1 MMLETWLS
9 ALSYERLTLTLT
21 LTLTHLVVGVVVREA
36 GQRAGGSGL
45 LLVRPIAG
53 ERHEQKR
60 HERRDAPGLCDRRLV
75 VRTEY
80 EVRQRLDGQKADTSA
95 ISAQAAG
102 STMCSHWCLSG

>member
-1 MMLETWLS
+1 M
-9 ALSYERLTLTLT
+9 SYERLTLTLT

-45 LLVRPIAG
+45 LLVRAIAG

-80 EVRQRLDGQKADTSA
+80 EVRERLDGQKADPKGRSKRQIHLRSRRRLPEA
-95 ISAQAAG
+95 PCAATG
-102 STMCSHWCLSG
+102 V